1 MALNRVFSHTLGRV
15 QFADEKERK
24 RRILHIVNGVPKFIQ
39 TFYGMDDAKR
49 FGMPS
54 KTDLVDALGAGVS
67 DEDEITSYLDGPFL
81 PGSKEGKGTEAG
93 FWSENFIAS
102 AKLKRKLWM
111 TIDEGEQLG
120 ETVAGYFDIPLY
132 GRFIQVE
139 YKGVSPIFVVDY
151 TPRARRH
158 MMILCLMMGSL
169 ELCHDAS
176 SIIIKPVNPMSVV
189 GELELIITEAI
200 WTYRERGYFDEDV
213 LGQLVKGILK
223 IIRMSKGGSVTV
235 GGSKVLS
242 YKVPQANNMY
252 YFDMKN
258 GVLQMNY
265 TCLLAKAHLIEGFK
279 LWTVQN
285 EVIDIDEQTDE
296 AAELMVVSSILGKE
310 RCFGK
315 IVTKKITPKQHLLT
329 IIKSV
334 RIMALEKERDAHALK
349 HLGPSNLEVPIH
361 LLRLDAPARN
371 GKSLRLMKLRD
382 DSWVEAMQ
390 EELLQFKL
398 QQVWVF
404 VDLPMV
410 AKGWWM
416 VDRMFFGFCSSF
428 MGFIVYQMDVKSA
441 FLYGTIDEEVYVSQ
455 PPGFVDP
462 DHPTKVYK
470 VVKALYGLPQALEP
484 WYLLGRWNGVCGSIG
499 RHGKG
504 HALYLSNAMQID
516 CIVMLFCGQLAVNI
530 VKLGLEN
537 MLSLSL
543 LGGTPICS
551 VLLQGYYSWFAIEE
565 IFAGLQILGQ
575 PQPSAAPTPT
585 QPVPTPS
592 SSHVQITQPQSP
604 PPPIT
609 STPPPITQ
617 SPPPP
622 PITTSPPPP
631 IPSPTPPPIPTPTS
645 PPPSIPTPTPPP
657 TSPPPPPP
665 ETEPTTDEY
674 IYEEHSPVHH
684 HFSPSQEQAPS
695 RMPMDDLLHTVP
707 KLISRID
714 SLELDLKQTKLTMGN
729 AIVKLVKKVKKLE
742 GFLKRRNLVLTDS
755 EDEEPETQGRKSQ
768 SDPQDSSMQGLVT
781 PLTTKAYASGEEQVE
796 DISPNTL
803 EAAKTLSKYQAL
815 KLFQDHDS
823 AEMVN
828 AAGEE
833 VNTASEVNT
842 GSIKVNTVIEQDR
855 EDFAKKMVDLVN
867 QRKKLFAEERAKAK
881 RNKPMTQSQLKTYMM
896 NYLKNQG
903 TWKMTQLKKLSFEEV
918 KEEFDKLDSKAE
930 KKTSDKA
937 KDDESTNKS
946 GKRRKQMARKGMN
959 TNVDE
964 NDSEDSDK
972 VDKQEETNTGT
983 ETPINPVPVAMKT
996 PSVATYKIIK
1006 QGEKEFTNVREMEQT

>member
-484 WYLLGRWNGVCGSIG
+484 WSTNIGSASTQGLLR
-499 RHGKG
+499 
-504 HALYLSNAMQID
+504 
-516 CIVMLFCGQLAVNI
+516 
-530 VKLGLEN
+530 
-537 MLSLSL
+537 
-543 LGGTPICS
+543 P
-551 VLLQGYYSWFAIEE
+551 
-565 IFAGLQILGQ
+565 
-575 PQPSAAPTPT
+575 PS

-592 SSHVQITQPQSP
+592 SSHVQITQP
-604 PPPIT
+604 
-609 STPPPITQ
+609 Q

-855 EDFAKKMVDLVN
+855 EDFAKRMVDLVN

-918 KEEFDKLDSKAE
+918 KEEFDKLLQKKDSKAE

-937 KDDESTNKS
+937 KDDESTKKS